1 MTIIRHNIIMV
12 YMKNIYIFMSNVH
25 SNVLKQIPQH
35 AVRNLYLQIIIILL
49 YWIIIRSSTVENK
62 VVVFNKWT

>member
-1 MTIIRHNIIMV
+1 MTIIRHNIVMV

-25 SNVLKQIPQH
+25 SNVLKQIPLQ